1 MSTDQRIPQYQI
13 IVDNKE
19 LKPEKFAVDSIRVQL
34 SASAKANSC
43 DINFICRY
51 DHKNSK
57 IEDNLIKTLQP
68 GAKIKIKLGY
78 AKPDDVFMGY
88 INTASVEYGADG
100 IFLEISCLDARG
112 MLMGNTSWETFE
124 NESKGQ
130 IIQKILNTVKSY
142 TGGVEVNLPGAADKE
157 NPETLKKQ
165 DYYSYVCS
173 MARLTGSSFCM
184 IGTKLKFVSNIY
196 SSASVKSKYKWGRDL
211 LSFSRNADLSGQL
224 GSVTVSGIQP
234 DTMKEFTST
243 AKAPGGKSGAS
254 LSTGVKEKTKEIESG
269 LVKNQ
274 KEAKAYAESLMR
286 ESSMKLVSGQ
296 ARVIGDE
303 KVMPG
308 TKVNF
313 SGLDP
318 CLDGDYF
325 ITNVSHS
332 FSASGFLTDIGFC
345 RSTI

>member
-1 MSTDQRIPQYQI
+1 MPTDQRVPQYKI
-13 IVDNKE
+13 LVDNKE
-19 LKPEKFAVDSIRVQL
+19 LKPEKFSVESIRVNL
-34 SASAKANSC
+34 SASTKANSC
-43 DINFICRY
+43 DITFICRY
-51 DHKNSK
+51 DYKNSK
-57 IEDNLIKTLQP
+57 IEDDLIKKLQP
-68 GAKIKIKLGY
+68 GAKILVKLGY
-78 AKPDDVFMGY
+78 VKPDDVFMGY
-88 INTASVEYGADG
+88 INTASVEYSADG
-100 IFLEISCLDARG
+100 IFLDISCLDARG

-124 NESKGQ
+124 NESKAQ
-130 IIQKILNTVKSY
+130 IVQKILNSVKSY
-142 TGGVEVNLPGAADKE
+142 TGGIEVKLSGAADKE

-165 DYYSYVCS
+165 DYYSYICG
-173 MARLTGSSFCM
+173 MAKLTGCSFCM
-184 IGTKLKFVSNIY
+184 IGTKLKFVNNIY
-196 SSASVKSKYKWGRDL
+196 SSASVKSRYKWGKDL

-243 AKAPGGKSGAS
+243 AKAPSGKSGAS
-254 LSTGVKEKTKEIESG
+254 LSNGVKGKVKEIESG

-303 KVMPG
+303 SVTPG

-318 CLDGDYF
+318 ALDGDYF
-325 ITNVSHS
+325 ITTVQHS
-332 FSASGFLTDIGFC
+332 FSAGGFLTSIGFC